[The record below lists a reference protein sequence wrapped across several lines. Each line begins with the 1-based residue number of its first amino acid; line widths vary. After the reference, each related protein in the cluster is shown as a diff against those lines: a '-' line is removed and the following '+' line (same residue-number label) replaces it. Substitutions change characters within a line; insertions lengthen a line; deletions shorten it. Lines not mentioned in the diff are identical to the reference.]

1 MGSRL
6 RVVSFSHSASVDG
19 SPRLRYV
26 PLIKPDEA
34 AGGDGIDLTLV
45 VPKGWREYGK
55 PFPEDPP
62 SLGLPMRRERIRCS
76 EMPIV
81 RWYLHYYPDMRRI
94 LDELQPD
101 VIHLWEEPWSV
112 VAAQAV
118 RLRNVHCP
126 RAGLVLETDQNV
138 RRRLLP
144 PFEQIRR
151 YTLHNIDALIVR
163 HPEALA
169 VSQACGYRGPSR
181 IVEYCVDGA
190 VFHPGDRDAARAAFG
205 ARGFTIGYA
214 GRIIAAKGLDTVLDA
229 MMRADPSITL
239 LVLGDGPDADALA
252 ARVQELGLSGRVRI
266 HPSLPLEGVARFM
279 NALDAFV
286 LMSRTMPTWKEQF
299 GRVIMEAQS
308 CGIPVI
314 GSSSGA
320 IPSVIGPGGWVVEED
335 DVAGLQALLDRLVR
349 DPSLLAT
356 ARAGCRQQ
364 AQRFSQAT
372 VGAALRDVLELAHE
386 RRTDRVAAAA

>member
-1 MGSRL
+1 MKRRL

-34 AGGDGIDLTLV
+34 SDDAIDLTLV

-55 PFPEDPP
+55 PLPEDPP
-62 SLGLPMRRERIRCS
+62 TLGLSMRRERIRCP

-94 LDELQPD
+94 LNELQPD

-112 VAAQAV
+112 VAAQAI
-118 RLRNVHCP
+118 RLRNARFPH
-126 RAGLVLETDQNV
+126 AGLVLETDQNV
-138 RRRLLP
+138 RRHLLP
-144 PFEQIRR
+144 PFEQIRS

-181 IVEYCVDGA
+181 IVEYCVDGD
-190 VFHPGDRDAARAAFG
+190 VFHPGDRDAARVEFE

-229 MMRADPSITL
+229 MVTANPSITL

-252 ARVQELGLSGRVRI
+252 ARVQELGLSDRVRV
-266 HPSLPLEGVARFM
+266 HPSSPLDGVARFM

-286 LMSRTMPTWKEQF
+286 LMSRTTPTWKEQF

-308 CGIPVI
+308 CGVPVI

-320 IPSVIGPGGWVVEED
+320 IPSVIGPGGWVIEED
-335 DVAGLQALLDRLVR
+335 DVAGLQALLDQLVR
-349 DPSLLAT
+349 DPSLLAK
-356 ARAGCRQQ
+356 AQAGCRQQ

-372 VGAALRDVLELAHE
+372 VGAALRDVLELAYE
-386 RRTDRVAAAA
+386 RRAGIVAAAA

>member
-1 MGSRL
+1 MGRRL

-26 PLIKPDEA
+26 PLVRPDGP
-34 AGGDGIDLTLV
+34 AGANGIDLTLV

-55 PFPEDPP
+55 PLPEDPP
-62 SLGLPMRRERIRCS
+62 SLGLSMRRERIRCP

-81 RWYLHYYPDMRRI
+81 RWYLHYYPYMQRI

-118 RLRNVHCP
+118 RLRNARFP
-126 RAGLVLETDQNV
+126 QAGLVLETDQNV

-144 PFEQIRR
+144 PFEQIRS
-151 YTLHNIDALIVR
+151 YTLHHADALIVR

-181 IVEYCVDGA
+181 IVEYCVDGD
-190 VFHPGDRDAARAAFG
+190 VFQPGDREAARAEFG
-205 ARGFTIGYA
+205 ACGFTIGYA
-214 GRIIAAKGLDTVLDA
+214 GRIIAAKGLNTVLDA
-229 MMRADPSITL
+229 MVKADPSITL
-239 LVLGDGPDADALA
+239 LVLGDGPDAGALA

-266 HPSLPLEGVARFM
+266 HPPLPLEGVAHFM
-279 NALDAFV
+279 NALDALV

-308 CGIPVI
+308 CGVPVI

-335 DVAGLQALLDRLVR
+335 DVVGLQALLDQLAR
-349 DPSLLAT
+349 DPSLLAK
-356 ARAGCRQQ
+356 AQVGCRQQ
-364 AQRFSQAT
+364 AHRFSQAT

-386 RRTDRVAAAA
+386 RRTDRLAAAA